1 MSKDVAAYL
10 TARIQKK
17 GKLPAGTEPAAFDY
31 IESGHVDSVGIIQ
44 FILDIEREFDI
55 VIGEA
60 DIDSADFRTIG
71 GLTALI
77 ERKVRRP

>member
-10 TARIQKK
+10 TARIQQK
-17 GKLPAGTEPAAFDY
+17 GKLPAGTELAGFDY
-31 IESGHVDSVGIIQ
+31 IESGHIDSIGIIR
-44 FILDIEREFDI
+44 FILDLEREFDI

-60 DIDSADFRTIG
+60 DIDCADFRTIG

-77 ERKVRRP
+77 ERKLRSP